1 MHLVPW
7 DYDFTNEHFDG
18 LFISNG
24 PGDPALARKAIENV
38 SQVRYPWVSRDV
50 IISLGVNS
58 ISMHSHRRE
67 IVFHCMC

>member
-38 SQVRYPWVSRDV
+38 SQVRYCFVLYFISHIVNLSTSEPCSR
-50 IISLGVNS
+50 GKQ
-58 ISMHSHRRE
+58 
-67 IVFHCMC
+67 